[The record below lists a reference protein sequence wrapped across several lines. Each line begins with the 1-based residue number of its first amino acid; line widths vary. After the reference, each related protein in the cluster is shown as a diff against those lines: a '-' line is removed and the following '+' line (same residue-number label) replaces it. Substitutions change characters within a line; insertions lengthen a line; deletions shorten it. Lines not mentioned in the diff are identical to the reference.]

1 MFNLVRNNSS
11 ILSKF
16 SQYKIYNL
24 YKNQIIPYNK
34 KSFNFNSKTLISM
47 KSGNIKINLEDEN
60 DNYFSI
66 IMKKPNDYLL
76 EIDDNINYNIVSNHN
91 NSKLLIYYNDHYYE
105 KITSYYNHD
114 TEFNIRMMNMC

>member
-16 SQYKIYNL
+16 TQYKIYNL
-24 YKNQIIPYNK
+24 HKNQIIPYNK
-34 KSFNFNSKTLISM
+34 KSFNFYSNSLISL
-47 KSGNIKINLEDEN
+47 KSGNIKINIKDDN

-76 EIDDNINYNIVSNHN
+76 EINDNINYNIISNYN
-91 NSKLLIYYNDHYYE
+91 NSELLIYYNDHYFE
-105 KITSYYNHD
+105 NIISYYNHS
-114 TEFNIRMMNMC
+114 EFNIKMMNMC